1 MEGKYGNEKYSKGGV
16 LVDATIGVNN
26 EQPSQY
32 LEETYENITK
42 NGISTRINK
51 RDNQDYKSRKI
62 LDMGKYLVKQQE
74 ETEEYKDEDNQS
86 DS

>member
-51 RDNQDYKSRKI
+51 RDN
-62 LDMGKYLVKQQE
+62 
-74 ETEEYKDEDNQS
+74 
-86 DS
+86 